1 LPSPDREEAPTPVQV
16 EDGIQLQGVP
26 DILVQEENFVRGPGG
41 GAYTGPEGGFYTGP
55 VGGFYTGPGAGL
67 YSGPG
72 GGLYSGPG
80 NYMSSRPG
88 ADILKTANSLPI
100 LAAGASLGRGCR
112 MVRLVVIALVVVA
125 ARADPKPSSPRGFP
139 SWLENGL

>member
-1 LPSPDREEAPTPVQV
+1 LFGGLGAVRILARKVASTQARLEVF
-16 EDGIQLQGVP
+16 IQ
-26 DILVQEENFVRGPGG
+26 
-41 GAYTGPEGGFYTGP
+41 GPELDCIPVLAGVCTAGP
-55 VGGFYTGPGAGL
+55 AITCLA
-67 YSGPG
+67 
-72 GGLYSGPG
+72 
-80 NYMSSRPG
+80 SRPG